1 LLPSTAYVAD
11 VALAAVDA
19 NLPDMRRRLTSAS
32 RRGRA
37 LASKQLQLLYH
48 TRSEPEAGASTEVSV
63 MAGKCVVCGAACTL
77 CAGQEVMLV
86 AACLAASL
94 KTHTVSRTLRTA
106 QRMDRGA
113 RAPMHFIYVL

>member
-1 LLPSTAYVAD
+1 VYVAD

-48 TRSEPEAGASTEVSV
+48 TRSEGEAATSTEVSV
-63 MAGKCVVCGAACTL
+63 MAGKCVVCGAACTS
-77 CAGQEVMLV
+77 CADQGAMVV
-86 AACLAASL
+86 VACLAASL
-94 KTHTVSRTLRTA
+94 NTHC
-106 QRMDRGA
+106 
-113 RAPMHFIYVL
+113 IEN